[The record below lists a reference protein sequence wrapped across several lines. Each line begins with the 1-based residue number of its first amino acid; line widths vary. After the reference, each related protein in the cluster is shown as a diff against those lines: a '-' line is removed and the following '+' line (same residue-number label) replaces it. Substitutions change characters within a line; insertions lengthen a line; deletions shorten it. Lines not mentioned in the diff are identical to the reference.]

1 MIEAMWSAKFD
12 ANKQIVGTGVVVI
25 SNGKIMGGDSG
36 FTYIGDCSVSG
47 GVVTARLRVKQYSS
61 VPGMVSIAGLNDY
74 WLTLTGQKGHDSM
87 VLKGQPDSIPAIT
100 ITVELSRLA
109 ELNWSAV

>member
-1 MIEAMWSAKFD
+1 MIEAMWSAEFD
-12 ANKQIVGTGVVVI
+12 ANNTIMGTGVVVI

-47 GVVTARLRVKQYSS
+47 GVVKARLRVKQYSNIS
-61 VPGMVSIAGLNDY
+61 GMVSIAGLNDY
-74 WLTLTGQKGHDSM
+74 TLTLTGQAAHDVM
-87 VLKGQPDSIPAIT
+87 VLKGHPDINPAVT
-100 ITVELSRLA
+100 ITAKLSRLE